1 MHHCTDT
8 MITEDII
15 FLLPRWFVR
24 TGKIETRVTYRMCR
38 TEQTWSRKTKCTSSP
53 LTKWSPSMQLLPR
66 FNTIPILRYMLGLN
80 ITLATEGTSQ
90 TFLRIMHCPWFTMSY
105 KHARW
110 VPDKSFIDI
119 IHRGLDHYGTSSILV
134 ALIGSLY
141 CHIIMKTYSSVLTV
155 VGGWPS

>member
-1 MHHCTDT
+1 
-8 MITEDII
+8 
-15 FLLPRWFVR
+15 
-24 TGKIETRVTYRMCR
+24 
-38 TEQTWSRKTKCTSSP
+38 
-53 LTKWSPSMQLLPR
+53 MQLLPR
-66 FNTIPILRYMLGLN
+66 FNPIPILKYMLGLN

-141 CHIIMKTYSSVLTV
+141 CHIIIKEVFKRAHCSWSVTLVTCPCMFCDHRVRVCWCYFHLLNSPTACSSGYAESSLSQSDTIVPGTAHWSNTL
-155 VGGWPS
+155 

>member
-1 MHHCTDT
+1 MLGTSSWANGTDSRVKVSW
-8 MITEDII
+8 MQLRDRIGLVAEDYG
-15 FLLPRWFVR
+15 LTNKRGLVKPNV
-24 TGKIETRVTYRMCR
+24 
-38 TEQTWSRKTKCTSSP
+38 TSSP
-53 LTKWSPSMQLLPR
+53 LTKSSPSMQLLPR
-66 FNTIPILRYMLGLN
+66 FNPIPILRYMLGLN

-90 TFLRIMHCPWFTMSY
+90 TFLRIMHCPWFIMSY

-110 VPDKSFIDI
+110 VPDKSFIDL